1 MQLVGLGLGRG
12 AELAL
17 EGIHAELV
25 LAQRGLTAA
34 EARIEAHEGAMDGLL
49 QRVQGEE
56 AEAGLDGGLDGAG
69 ALVMG
74 EQAGEGLDGELVQA
88 LALGG
93 EPFLEGAL
101 GQREP
106 GEEVAAVE
114 GGDLLER
121 GGPAVGDEALE
132 LSDVDVD
139 EGGVEGHG
147 GPVEEE
153 AGAGAGGESLADAG
167 QRVAEVAAG
176 LGVLHV
182 PPEQGRELVAGVGLA
197 EGQRQVGHEGL
208 GLPGGE
214 DERRPGAELGLEAPQ
229 ERKFYPRRELQC
241 SSRTIRKETAFS
253 MP

>member
-1 MQLVGLGLGRG
+1 MN
-12 AELAL
+12 
-17 EGIHAELV
+17 
-25 LAQRGLTAA
+25 
-34 EARIEAHEGAMDGLL
+34 GLL
-49 QRVQGEE
+49 QGVQGEE

-106 GEEVAAVE
+106 GEEIAAVE
-114 GGDLLER
+114 GGDLPER

-132 LSDVDVD
+132 LGDVDVD
-139 EGGVEGHG
+139 DRGVEGHG
-147 GPVEEE
+147 RAVEDQTGPS
-153 AGAGAGGESLADAG
+153 AGRQGLADSRQG
-167 QRVAEVAAG
+167 MAEVAAG

-208 GLPGGE
+208 GLPARQG
-214 DERRPGAELGLEAPQ
+214 ERRAAFELGLEPTQ
-229 ERKFYPRRELQC
+229 QGQSHPRRELHRSWPRRSRRAFAAR
-241 SSRTIRKETAFS
+241 SSAVSKPSVNR
-253 MP
+253 P